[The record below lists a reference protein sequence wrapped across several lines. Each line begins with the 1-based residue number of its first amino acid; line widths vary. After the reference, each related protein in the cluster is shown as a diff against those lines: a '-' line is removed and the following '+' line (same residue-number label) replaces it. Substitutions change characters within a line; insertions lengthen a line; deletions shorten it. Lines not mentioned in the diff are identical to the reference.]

1 MRMTHGNTGARS
13 GSEAGRANFVAR
25 LARDDERSLVAGSS
39 ASAGTTE
46 WCRQLPEGAR
56 LSFKYPHGERAGQRR
71 EVTLKKVESSRKGD
85 VLRVYDL
92 GVGEARTYYACHV
105 MEIEHLPPLPQMEIV
120 SEPFWRPRAST
131 RTQNGGRKEEPVVRR
146 SCGDGRTAD
155 PAVQPEP
162 SRSPGKRGSRLWD
175 CLPLP
180 GGGQESAGEAVASPD
195 PPASAP
201 AADSRGSSEPPVQYF
216 SGSAMKEA
224 LLGALRRAESS
235 IRATLYLIDD
245 PEVCQLLAKKVREP
259 EVTVE
264 LLLDAGQC
272 NP

>member
-1 MRMTHGNTGARS
+1 MR
-13 GSEAGRANFVAR
+13 
-25 LARDDERSLVAGSS
+25 
-39 ASAGTTE
+39 
-46 WCRQLPEGAR
+46 Q
-56 LSFKYPHGERAGQRR
+56 
-71 EVTLKKVESSRKGD
+71 
-85 VLRVYDL
+85 
-92 GVGEARTYYACHV
+92 
-105 MEIEHLPPLPQMEIV
+105 
-120 SEPFWRPRAST
+120 
-131 RTQNGGRKEEPVVRR
+131 

-162 SRSPGKRGSRLWD
+162 SWSPGKRASRLWD

-180 GGGQESAGEAVASPD
+180 GGGQESAGEVVASPD

-224 LLGALRRAESS
+224 LLSALRRAESS
-235 IRATLYLIDD
+235 VRATLYLIDD

-259 EVTVE
+259 GITVE

-272 NP
+272 NPSGSCARQPQCLLQMIEWGVKVLKARSSRSTRGFSIVHNKLWVIDGSK